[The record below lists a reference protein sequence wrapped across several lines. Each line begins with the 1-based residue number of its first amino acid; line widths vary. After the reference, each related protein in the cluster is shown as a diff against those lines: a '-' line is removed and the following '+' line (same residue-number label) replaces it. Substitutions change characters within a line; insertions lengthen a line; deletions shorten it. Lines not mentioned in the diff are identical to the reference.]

1 MTTEILIEDHGQ
13 PFKQR
18 ETHFFNENITQTVV
32 EAHKEYPENT
42 FFQIHNL
49 GLRVAV
55 VGNQSCILSDIDAY
69 DFGKYHI
76 LKVLYFKI
84 QSIG

>member
-76 LKVLYFKI
+76 SKILYFQT